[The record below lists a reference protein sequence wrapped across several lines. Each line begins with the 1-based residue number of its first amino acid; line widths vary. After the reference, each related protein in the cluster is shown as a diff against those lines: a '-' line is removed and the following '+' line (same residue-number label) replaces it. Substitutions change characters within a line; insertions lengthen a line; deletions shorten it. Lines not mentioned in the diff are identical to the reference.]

1 MNSIDLR
8 RGGRLFAPAVLIFL
22 SACTPPE
29 SNAPVQGAPGP
40 ERSASTDHKS
50 PDVSSPAPSSVAA
63 APSTPTPDKVVDTSI
78 RDAAAFGNDTL
89 LEGLTP
95 AGWRQT
101 GEIEHYNV
109 ASLYNKIDGRSELY
123 MAYDVVGLSW
133 ISFASEA
140 DSGVFIDVFIYDM
153 RTPTGAFG
161 IYSVEREPGQ
171 EKLSIGREAYRTG
184 ANIFFWKGQHYGYL
198 QCSRVSDENKAAIV
212 NVANKLADRLE
223 DDNSPVIGIEL
234 VPTEGML
241 PDTLQYFRAD
251 AMTLDFMNNTFAAK
265 YDVNGTA
272 VTAFMTRR
280 DSEAE
285 ATDILKQY
293 IGYMN
298 EYGENVKPQSIDG
311 VDMTSAD
318 LGGGYMDVVFQIG
331 DIVAGVSSVEGEEVA
346 ISAAKAVL
354 GKLKM

>member
-8 RGGRLFAPAVLIFL
+8 RGGRILAPAVLIFL

-29 SNAPVQGAPGP
+29 SNAPVQGSTAG
-40 ERSASTDHKS
+40 EKSASA
-50 PDVSSPAPSSVAA
+50 DVKPSETSAPSDVAA
-63 APSTPTPDKVVDTSI
+63 APSTQAGDEVVDTSI
-78 RDAAAFGNDTL
+78 RDAAGFGDNSL

-140 DSGVFIDVFIYDM
+140 ESGVFIDVFIYDM

-171 EKLSIGREAYRTG
+171 EKLPIGREAYRTG

-198 QCSRVSDENKAAIV
+198 QCSRANDDTKAAIV
-212 NVANKLADRLE
+212 DVANKLADRLA

-234 VPTEGML
+234 APTEGMI

-251 AMTLDFMNNTFAAK
+251 AMTLDFMTDTFAAK
-265 YDVNGTA
+265 YDVNGTP

-280 DSEAE
+280 GSEAE
-285 ATDILKQY
+285 AADILKQY

-298 EYGENVKPQSIDG
+298 EYGENVRTHTNDG
-311 VDMTSAD
+311 VDMTVSD
-318 LGGGYMDVVFQIG
+318 LGGGYLDVVFQLG
-331 DIVAGVSSVEGEEVA
+331 NIVAGVSSVEGEENA
-346 ISAAKAVL
+346 ITAAKVVHA
-354 GKLKM
+354 KLKQ